1 MTLQTNRISLYRIG
15 QRVSIGVFILTVL
28 FAIFQIAVF
37 YSGDLGLI
45 LLVIKGVS
53 VFLVGA
59 LILYAVFTIA
69 EKQKEPNL

>member
-28 FAIFQIAVF
+28 FAIFQITVF